1 MTELDQLTSVIPVKW
16 HSLVLFALAVSP
28 YLTRA
33 YHAITS
39 GGGLKGVFAAI
50 WLGTNTP
57 KPPCTEDPTKS
68 TTTPTNP

>member
-57 KPPCTEDPTKS
+57 KPPCTEAPTKS
-68 TTTPTNP
+68 PTPPPTP